1 MIAFALRNVTDC
13 LSCCPV
19 LLMITSSVIVYH
31 QCDQSCVSSFFEAK
45 EQGHFRGW
53 QEDCE
58 GRLYPFCVC
67 LHYQRSYLLGNYP
80 LL

>member
-1 MIAFALRNVTDC
+1 METCNGVPLG
-13 LSCCPV
+13 CPV
-19 LLMITSSVIVYH
+19 LLMKSQSAIVYH

-53 QEDCE
+53 QED
-58 GRLYPFCVC
+58 GFGQHFPFCVC
-67 LHYQRSYLLGNYP
+67 PHCQRSYLLGDYP